1 MFKCSPFLKKNPIF
15 TKLLKTKE
23 QLLRHCKV
31 RASFE
36 ENILVGTECQLERN
50 VGFKFLSL
58 AV

>member
-1 MFKCSPFLKKNPIF
+1 MLSIPKKYPIF

-23 QLLRHCKV
+23 QLSRHCKV

-36 ENILVGTECQLERN
+36 ENILVATECQLERN
-50 VGFKFLSL
+50 VGLKFLSL

>member
-1 MFKCSPFLKKNPIF
+1 MLSIPKKYLIF

-36 ENILVGTECQLERN
+36 ENILVDILFLLERN